1 MAEVTNELIYE
12 VLKNLPNRMSR
23 VEDSLS
29 EIRTELQAI
38 RGHML
43 AHQTDLSNIY
53 TVLARHDVR
62 LEHIERPLD
71 IVDEPTA

>member
-12 VLKNLPNRMSR
+12 VLKNLRNRMSR
-23 VEDSLS
+23 VEDSPS
-29 EIRTELQAI
+29 EVRREVQAI

-62 LEHIERPLD
+62 LEHIERRLD